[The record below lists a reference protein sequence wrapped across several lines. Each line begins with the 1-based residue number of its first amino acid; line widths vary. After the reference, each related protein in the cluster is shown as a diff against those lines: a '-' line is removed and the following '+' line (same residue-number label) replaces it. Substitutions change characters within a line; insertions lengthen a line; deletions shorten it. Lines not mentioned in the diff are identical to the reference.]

1 MTSPTKPAEQSSSP
15 NADPRKS
22 AALRTAIV
30 MGLVALGIYGAFF
43 LRAILNS

>member
-1 MTSPTKPAEQSSSP
+1 MTSPTKPQTETTSP
-15 NADPRKS
+15 ASDPRR
-22 AALRTAIV
+22 AAAVRTAVI